1 MENLKEKIQTAVN
14 IYKSGNLVKAEEI
27 SKKLIKANP
36 RVIFLYNLL
45 GLIFTGQKKIKEAI
59 ECYEKG
65 LKIDPK
71 YAMIYNNLGL
81 LYFNTKSTDK
91 ELIERFNSGA
101 NCYGWPRA
109 RMIVIYCLIQEMKK
123 RFDLSE
129 ISHIT
134 TCISRFMGATWSEQ
148 IFLKNKKVYI
158 TK

>member
-1 MENLKEKIQTAVN
+1 MKSKKQKELKFDENDIKKLKTLAQKENEKLSPER
-14 IYKSGNLVKAEEI
+14 KRDLVKYW
-27 SKKLIKANP
+27 K
-36 RVIFLYNLL
+36 R
-45 GLIFTGQKKIKEAI
+45 
-59 ECYEKG
+59 YEYKQVESF
-65 LKIDPK
+65 K
-71 YAMIYNNLGL
+71 
-81 LYFNTKSTDK
+81 KSTDK

-158 TK
+158 KK

>member
-1 MENLKEKIQTAVN
+1 MK
-14 IYKSGNLVKAEEI
+14 
-27 SKKLIKANP
+27 SKK
-36 RVIFLYNLL
+36 
-45 GLIFTGQKKIKEAI
+45 QKELKFDKNDIQQLKTLAQKENEKLSPKRKRDI
-59 ECYEKG
+59 VKYCKRYEYKQVESF
-65 LKIDPK
+65 K
-71 YAMIYNNLGL
+71 
-81 LYFNTKSTDK
+81 KSTDK

-134 TCISRFMGATWSEQ
+134 TCISRFMVATWSEE

-158 TK
+158 KK